1 MLRNQTSLNQCH
13 RNNGNENHWLRVELV
28 GTESNRSGIGARVI
42 ATSGDL
48 QQMREILGGR
58 GNNQDEMV
66 AHFGLSSRTQVD
78 QLEIRWPSGQVDV
91 LTDIP
96 VDQKIRIFEGGG
108 EYYVVRPT
116 LWESCTDSLVAGS
129 PVAFKATIR
138 PTRFE
143 PGAEITRVVADLS
156 ALGGAS
162 TMPLTDV
169 GDGTYRLETSLTVDG
184 PHGLKPISILIDQTT
199 LLGPHWTQLS
209 KTLTVVPEADLV
221 IYGDVLAED
230 WALNPQ
236 LKVALN
242 PETSASVFRGEMAL
256 ELQTDGMWRM
266 LCAPGTPVNIVG
278 YEALRFA
285 FHPGDAVGESLHLSI
300 DTEKI
305 DLLSSKRVDM
315 TERDWQVVE
324 VSLDTFALESTL
336 SAILFSGN
344 LEGTFYLDD
353 IRLVAVTP
361 PPSTTA
367 VTEDYTAT
375 LPRFI
380 TLEQNYPN
388 PFNSSTAIRFALP
401 SSADVELTIFNLAGQ
416 PVATLVE
423 GARDAGTYS
432 VNWDGTD
439 DRGNELASG
448 VYLYRLGASKQQGE
462 TRKLLLIR

>member
-1 MLRNQTSLNQCH
+1 
-13 RNNGNENHWLRVELV
+13 
-28 GTESNRSGIGARVI
+28 
-42 ATSGDL
+42 
-48 QQMREILGGR
+48 
-58 GNNQDEMV
+58 
-66 AHFGLSSRTQVD
+66 
-78 QLEIRWPSGQVDV
+78 
-91 LTDIP
+91 
-96 VDQKIRIFEGGG
+96 
-108 EYYVVRPT
+108 
-116 LWESCTDSLVAGS
+116 
-129 PVAFKATIR
+129 
-138 PTRFE
+138 
-143 PGAEITRVVADLS
+143 
-156 ALGGAS
+156 
-162 TMPLTDV
+162 
-169 GDGTYRLETSLTVDG
+169 
-184 PHGLKPISILIDQTT
+184 
-199 LLGPHWTQLS
+199 
-209 KTLTVVPEADLV
+209 
-221 IYGDVLAED
+221 
-230 WALNPQ
+230 
-236 LKVALN
+236 
-242 PETSASVFRGEMAL
+242 
-256 ELQTDGMWRM
+256 
-266 LCAPGTPVNIVG
+266 
-278 YEALRFA
+278 
-285 FHPGDAVGESLHLSI
+285 
-300 DTEKI
+300 
-305 DLLSSKRVDM
+305 M

-324 VSLDTFALESTL
+324 VSMDTFALESTL